1 MRERKI
7 EYVARVTSIAF
18 MILLLLLAS
27 CTSSPGATVT
37 PTPPSY
43 INEEREGGSLG
54 GVWYLE
60 DIDCQIAPEASRI
73 AFQMREMSPGQPYYR
88 VVEVYNDQVLF
99 PSQPDRSEHDPSWGE
114 ARIDLLVSDLYG
126 YEYDWSELPLACPE
140 SPAVIKVGHYPTY
153 DDAILGFS
161 IGLKRAAPYQVT
173 TLEDPVRL
181 VVEVQT
187 E

>member
-1 MRERKI
+1 MVKAKTI
-7 EYVARVTSIAF
+7 GFVT
-18 MILLLLLAS
+18 LLIFLVS
-27 CTSSPGATVT
+27 CVGSPGTTVT
-37 PTPPSY
+37 PTPPPY

-54 GVWYLE
+54 GIWYLE
-60 DIDCQIAPEASRI
+60 DIDCQITPKSSRI
-73 AFQMREMSPGQPYYR
+73 TFQMREMGPGQPYYR

-99 PSQPDRSEHDPSWGE
+99 PSQPDRSQYDPSWGE

-126 YEYDWSELPLACPE
+126 YEYDWSELPLACPD
-140 SPAVIKVGHYPTY
+140 SPVVIKVGHYPTY

-161 IGLKRAAPYQVT
+161 IGLKQAAPYQVL

-187 E
+187 D